1 MSSHT
6 SGQLKSAVAGFM
18 HRDPSVFVRPAIGS
32 VTGYLTDDQG
42 NRILGSDGNPIVITL
57 PGVASFDILLQAMNN
72 ARLYAERRVDFE
84 LAVTQVHIPGLNL
97 NDGGSLSNAVLA
109 SDDSTPVKIK
119 KIRTPYLPLHHPGHY
134 FPVDLTS
141 KKKWDD
147 RIKARWE
154 GAHPND
160 RADFAYLTDSP
171 FELVQSGN
179 TVFVA
184 PPNARMY
191 QAGALTIAADVL
203 AWLPDYVD
211 GTEEDFVLD
220 FCFDW
225 LMYRTIQEL
234 NFFLKE
240 DERVQLSTKMVQEAW
255 DALVIWNNELQ
266 ASSVDDVN
274 LD

>member
-6 SGQLKSAVAGFM
+6 AGQLKSAVAGFM
-18 HRDPSVFVRPAIGS
+18 HRDPGVFIRPSIAGA
-32 VTGYLTDDQG
+32 TGYLTDDLG
-42 NRILGSDGNPIVITL
+42 NRILDSDNNPIVVSL
-57 PGVASFDILLQAMNN
+57 PSVASFDILLQAMNN

-84 LAVTQVHIPGLNL
+84 LAVTQVHIPGLTL
-97 NDGGSLSNAVLA
+97 ADGGSLTNAVLA
-109 SDDSTPVKIK
+109 SDDTTKVGVK
-119 KIRTPYLPLHHPGHY
+119 KIRTPYLPLHQSSHF

-147 RIKARWE
+147 RVKARWE
-154 GAHPND
+154 GAHPRD
-160 RADFAYLTDSP
+160 RADFAFLTDCP

-179 TVFVA
+179 LIFIV
-184 PPNARMY
+184 PPNSKMY
-191 QAGALTIAADVL
+191 EGGTLTVGAEVL

-211 GTEEDFVLD
+211 GSEEDFLLD

-240 DERVQLSTKMVQEAW
+240 DERVQLSAKLVQDSW
-255 DALVIWNNELQ
+255 DALVTWNNELQ
-266 ASSVDDVN
+266 ASAVDDAN